1 MSTNTLLSSLI
12 KDFYNKSYFNKSS
25 RIISAENNSSKP
37 HQIGENNSDVNSQA
51 DLYEGDLVDGKKNGT
66 GKMIYTNG
74 DIYFGEWKD
83 DYVENGMSISAN
95 GNKIYKGEFVD
106 RTLYN
111 GTLVEIESN
120 GKKYITEYKDGE
132 KGRKKE
138 IK

>member
-1 MSTNTLLSSLI
+1 MSTNTLLSSLK

-37 HQIGENNSDVNSQA
+37 PQIGENNSDVNSQA

-74 DIYFGEWKD
+74 DIYYGEWKD
-83 DYVENGMSISAN
+83 DYVENGTSISAN